1 MAEQRHKHI
10 TFLSLGSNAGDRL
23 KHLRYA
29 VSEMKKL
36 GTVASLSKIYE
47 TEPWGYDDPSAYL
60 NMACRFDTD
69 FEPHLLRLQ
78 LSEIEKRAGRK
89 KSTINQNYEARTLDI
104 DILLYDALNM
114 NTPDLLIPHPRMA
127 LRRFVLEPLCEIAP
141 EIIHPI
147 SGKTIRELL
156 QVTPDSSS
164 NAIFRNEL

>member
-1 MAEQRHKHI
+1 MAGQRHKHI
-10 TFLSLGSNAGDRL
+10 TFLSLGSNVGDRL
-23 KHLRYA
+23 KYLQFA
-29 VSEMKKL
+29 VNQMNNF
-36 GTVASLSKIYE
+36 GTVSLLSKIYE
-47 TEPWGYDDPSAYL
+47 SEPWGYDDPSAYL

-69 FEPHLLRLQ
+69 FEPHLLRFQ
-78 LSEIEKRAGRK
+78 LSEIEKRAGRT